1 MLAIAHLSRETL
13 AETVRATNDE
23 QAGSTGSVDIAAPAC
38 ERAGTGWARA
48 GEEDVMDDLWDRVRS
63 GRHAAVVGLAPG
75 EPSPASGASAMRVVR
90 VRCDGPPTTLGPLH
104 DARRR
109 IDAVL
114 GHPPARFEEV
124 RDRMV
129 SGLRRRLLGEEPA
142 FEAEGALVA
151 AYNRLAQAS
160 EKPAAL
166 VFEAVDAADD
176 ATLTAL
182 RRILGRPGW
191 LKLPL
196 VLGFREPDLAK
207 YTGAAAALL
216 GVVRATCGDD
226 AILRHAPP
234 APASELAEPA
244 QGEAAGSPSPA
255 AARDHAALVRTLSPE
270 VVRVLRAGAIVGSG
284 FEADLV
290 AALLGLDGLVVL
302 DLVQRAADA
311 GVPVED
317 TGEGRMYLPE
327 PLLDALRASTLP
339 SLMTAWHLRLAE
351 LLGGFEAEPEAAP
364 APAKPAP
371 PSGEISPLADTLS
384 GARSVLPRE
393 VMEKL
398 VAAARARAAAP
409 PPSEV
414 PEEDDAGRPA
424 PGAWPYAELFTREAA
439 NGTPPEAPTE
449 AAKARPEKAA
459 TREPAPMPAPAPA
472 ARASRVEAP
481 SAPAAP
487 PRVPGPGG
495 GPAPA
500 PRSDVARAAVHAQA
514 AGDLDASAER
524 YFAAAR
530 QAIGHGGFAQALVF
544 AENAIAVL
552 DRLPISPKRRRL
564 RARVLAELARLRF
577 QTAGPETEFTLAG
590 AVELLEQAQRSL
602 GDDDP
607 PDLRAEIAALIA
619 AVCYDVGDLGS
630 LTRALDELAAASR
643 LLLAAGDPIGAARLL
658 NDQAA
663 VYVRLGD
670 PVRATHLL
678 GESRRIFE
686 ERAAA
691 DPSAAFEMAET
702 DHLFARIPLHV
713 AARPGRESDALSMGL
728 DHALAAERT
737 YRRLDAKRELGR
749 VWETMGRLELRKGR
763 LDRAEARLTAAV
775 EVEESLGDLVGLA
788 RSTAALSEL
797 LAATG
802 RHGDALA
809 VLGDSI
815 ALNHEKGSPIG
826 LAFNRRALAALA
838 ARAAASP
845 GEEAAVAE
853 VAQQLEEAEATLG
866 RVALAG
872 ERDA

>member
-1 MLAIAHLSRETL
+1 M
-13 AETVRATNDE
+13 DE
-23 QAGSTGSVDIAAPAC
+23 
-38 ERAGTGWARA
+38 
-48 GEEDVMDDLWDRVRS
+48 LWDRVRS
-63 GRHAAVVGLAPG
+63 GRHAAVLGFAPG
-75 EPSPASGASAMRVVR
+75 EPSPALGMRVVR
-90 VRCDGPPTTLGPLH
+90 VRCDGPPSTLGPLH

-109 IDAVL
+109 IEAVL
-114 GHPPARFEEV
+114 GNPPPRFVEV

-129 SGLRRRLLGEEPA
+129 SGLRRRLLGDVPSL
-142 FEAEGALVA
+142 EAEGALVA

-160 EKPAAL
+160 DRPAAL
-166 VFEAVDAADD
+166 VFEGVDAADE

-196 VLGFREPDLAK
+196 VLGFRDADPH
-207 YTGAAAALL
+207 GPAAALL
-216 GVVRATCGDD
+216 EVVRATSGED
-226 AILRHAPP
+226 AILRRAPP
-234 APASELAEPA
+234 VAADPAE
-244 QGEAAGSPSPA
+244 GPSPRAPLDA
-255 AARDHAALVRTLSPE
+255 AALLRTLPPE

-290 AALLGLDGLVVL
+290 AALLGLDGLAVL

-327 PLLDALRASTLP
+327 PLLDALRAATLP
-339 SLMTAWHLRLAE
+339 SLMTAWHLRLAD
-351 LLGGFEAEPEAAP
+351 LLGGFDAEPAEEPVAP
-364 APAKPAP
+364 KRAP
-371 PSGEISPLADTLS
+371 PRSDEISPLAETLS
-384 GARSVLPRE
+384 GSRPVFSLEA
-393 VMEKL
+393 MEKAAA
-398 VAAARARAAAP
+398 AAARAARRP
-409 PPSEV
+409 PPPPASAER
-414 PEEDDAGRPA
+414 PEEEDEEPARPA
-424 PGAWPYAELFTREAA
+424 PGAWPYAEIFAREAA
-439 NGTPPEAPTE
+439 SEPTPANDG
-449 AAKARPEKAA
+449 AVA
-459 TREPAPMPAPAPA
+459 EPAPQ
-472 ARASRVEAP
+472 
-481 SAPAAP
+481 PAAP
-487 PRVPGPGG
+487 RPPP
-495 GPAPA
+495 PAVTSAPTPPVRIPVVVAAPARTPSPA

-530 QAIGHGGFAQALVF
+530 QALGHGGFAQALVF

-552 DRLPISPKRRRL
+552 DRLPASPKRRRL
-564 RARVLAELARLRF
+564 RARVLAELGRLRW
-577 QTAGPETEFTLAG
+577 QTAGPENEFTLAG
-590 AVELLEQAQRSL
+590 ALDLLDQARAAL

-607 PDLRAEIAALIA
+607 PDLRAEVSALIA
-619 AVCYDVGDLGS
+619 SVSYDIGDLAS

-643 LLLAAGDPIGAARLL
+643 LLLSAGDATGAARLL

-691 DPSAAFEMAET
+691 DPGAAFEMAET

-713 AARPGRESDALSMGL
+713 AARPGRESDALTMGL

-775 EVEESLGDLVGLA
+775 EMEESLGDLVGLA

-797 LAATG
+797 LVAGG

-815 ALNHEKGSPIG
+815 ALNLEKGSPIG

-838 ARAAASP
+838 ARAGASDA
-845 GEEAAVAE
+845 EEAALAE
-853 VAQQLEEAEATLG
+853 VNQQLEEAEAALG

-872 ERDA
+872 ERDP